1 MNREILFR
9 GKRIDGKGWV
19 YGSIAVPNRL
29 IRGVYIMPDCNTADL
44 CPGFEDGDDI
54 ADYYG
59 QGITLGRFIEV
70 DPATVG
76 QFTGLLDK
84 NGVKIWEGDILR
96 KPADLWIGNESVG
109 DKKGTFD
116 DDAFVEYHDGTFRI
130 NQIGNEAKLYY
141 GVINYSRN
149 TGVDVMEVIG
159 NIHDNPELIK

>member
-9 GKRIDGKGWV
+9 GKRVDNGEWVEGDLIHTVVNFNPSTQILHWKGNSDNEHSSEV
-19 YGSIAVPNRL
+19 
-29 IRGVYIMPDCNTADL
+29 
-44 CPGFEDGDDI
+44 
-54 ADYYG
+54 
-59 QGITLGRFIEV
+59 ITSTI
-70 DPATVG
+70 G
-76 QFTGLLDK
+76 QFTGLTDK
-84 NGVKIWEGDILR
+84 NGVKIFEGDILR
-96 KPADLWIGNESVG
+96 KPADLWICNESVG

-116 DDAFVEYHDGTFRI
+116 DDAFVECHDGTFRI